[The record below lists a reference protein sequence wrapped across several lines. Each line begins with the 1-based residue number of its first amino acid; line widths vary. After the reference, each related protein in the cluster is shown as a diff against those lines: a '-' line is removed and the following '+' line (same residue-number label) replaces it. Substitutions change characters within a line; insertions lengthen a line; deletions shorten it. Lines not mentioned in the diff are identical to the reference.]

1 MQQLKNHQDAQ
12 GRAMYDYLKGKAACE
27 VVERDDGYV
36 DATNAPAVYFSQY
49 QDWPTHVK
57 KAMRHARGRVLDIG
71 CGAGRHSLYLQK
83 KGLDVLGID
92 PSPLAIKVC
101 KLRGLRK
108 TKLMSISEIS
118 PKLGRFD
125 TLLMLGNN
133 FGLFE
138 SFDRARRLLA
148 RFHRITSERAGIIA
162 ETLDPYKND
171 EPAHF
176 EYHKLNGRRG
186 RMPGQVRLRVRY
198 KKYATPWFDYL
209 FVSKEEMIG
218 LLQGTNWR
226 VARFID
232 SDGPCYIA
240 VLEKHSV

>member
-1 MQQLKNHQDAQ
+1 MQSLKNHQDAH
-12 GRAMYDYLKGKAACE
+12 GHSMYDYLKGKAASE
-27 VVERDDGYV
+27 IVERDDGFI
-36 DATNAPAVYFSQY
+36 DASNAPAVYFSEY
-49 QDWPTHVK
+49 EDWSPHVK
-57 KAMRHARGRVLDIG
+57 KAMRYARGKVLDIG

-83 KGLDVLGID
+83 KGLDVLGMD
-92 PSPLAIKVC
+92 ASPLAVKVC
-101 KLRGLRK
+101 KLRGLKKAR
-108 TKLMSISEIS
+108 LMPVTQIS

-138 SFDRARRLLA
+138 SFDQARRLLA
-148 RFHRITSERAGIIA
+148 TFHKITFDRARIIA

-171 EPAHF
+171 EPAHS
-176 EYHKLNGRRG
+176 EYHKLNRKKG

-209 FVSKEEMIG
+209 FVSKEEM
-218 LLQGTNWR
+218 QGILKETEWR

-240 VLEKHSV
+240 ILEKHSF